1 MNAKIIT
8 LWGAAGMG
16 KTTTAVN
23 LALAIADLNFMVGII
38 SAKLYYGEM
47 QGLFGAH
54 LEHDKGIYKAISN
67 GNNTKNMF
75 EMVKGRSN
83 VFFLSV
89 PNTFDGMLLTAV
101 SGETAK
107 ELIEDAA
114 MRFDFLIIDGSE
126 ELNNPISS
134 VGLSLAS
141 QIYVIH
147 SPSVKDCLWQLSMS
161 NTIRLLHLSDK
172 MTHVLNAYDKS
183 CDKVSYMANIGVQF
197 GYELEYIQNA
207 KILENSGTPIYTKRN
222 VWTKNYRRTIEKIAS
237 ATVLGGQTS

>member
-8 LWGAAGMG
+8 FWGASGMG

-23 LALAIADLNFMVGII
+23 LSLAIAERNFMVGLI
-38 SAKLYYGEM
+38 SSKLCYGEM

-54 LEHDKGIYKAISN
+54 IEHDKGIYKAIAS

-75 EMVKGRSN
+75 EMVKGKSN

-89 PNTFDGMLLTAV
+89 PNAFDGMLLSAV

-114 MRFDFLIIDGSE
+114 MRFDFLIIDGAE

-134 VGLSLAS
+134 VGLTLAS
-141 QIYVIH
+141 QIYVVH
-147 SPSVKDCLWQLSMS
+147 TPSVKDCLWQLSLS
-161 NTIRLLHLSDK
+161 NTIKLLHLPDK

-183 CDKVSYMANIGVQF
+183 CDKVSYMANIGVPF
-197 GYELEYIQNA
+197 GYELEYVQSA
-207 KILENSGTPIYTKRN
+207 KIYENSGTPIYTKRN
-222 VWTKNYRRTIEKIAS
+222 VWTKNYRRTIEKMAS
-237 ATVLGGQTS
+237 ATVLGG

>member
-1 MNAKIIT
+1 MNSKIIT
-8 LWGAAGMG
+8 LWGASGMG

-23 LALAIADLNFMVGII
+23 LALAIAERNYMVGLI
-38 SAKLYYGEM
+38 SSKLYYGEI

-54 LEHDKGIYKAISN
+54 IEHDKGIYKAISG
-67 GNNTKNMF
+67 GNNTKNRF
-75 EMVKGRSN
+75 EMVKGKSN

-89 PNTFDGMLLTAV
+89 PNAFDGMLLTAV

-114 MRFDFLIIDGSE
+114 MRFDFLVIDGSE

-134 VGLSLAS
+134 VGLVLAS

-147 SPSVKDCLWQLSMS
+147 MPSVKDCLWQLSMS
-161 NTIRLLHLSDK
+161 NTIKLLHLSDK

-183 CDKVSYMANIGVQF
+183 CDKVSYMANIGVPF
-197 GYELEYIQNA
+197 DYELEYVPSA
-207 KILENSGTPIYTKRN
+207 KIYENSGTPIYTKRN
-222 VWTKNYRRTIEKIAS
+222 VWTKNYRRAIEKMAS
-237 ATVLGGQTS
+237 ATLLGG